1 MDTLVIIELVAL
13 LLGSTACIIGV
24 FVAGYLYGQLKA
36 YKDISGEF
44 DNLGITVQDSI
55 DEYTSKVSD
64 IIKGVN

>member
-44 DNLGITVQDSI
+44 DNLGNTDQDSI
-55 DEYTSKVSD
+55 DEYID
-64 IIKGVN
+64 DFEDDFED